1 MTRFVNAERL
11 QEWTTVPPAPAPV
24 DPVNPFRQVLDN
36 LWAMHQKKNQ
46 DYGRPTDP
54 YANVR
59 GSTEWGIDP
68 WVGAM
73 VRANDKMKRLQKF
86 AQTKELANESVEDS
100 FMDLAVYAIIGL
112 ILYREGLGPDAT

>member
-11 QEWTTVPPAPAPV
+11 VEGWTTPPV